1 MRKISIF
8 LATVGCLILALATQ
22 AQTITPDAS
31 GIVYVNKTASG
42 SGAGNSWTDAANE
55 LADALLAAAGNTA
68 ITQIWVAEGTY
79 CPLYNADGYDASA
92 STFPNTPGGNNN
104 AFVLVPNVKLYG
116 GFAAPLPTGSVPAFG
131 AAGRDG
137 ETVLSGDLDKD
148 DIPGDL
154 VTNKSDNCNHTV
166 ISAGNVGTASLDG
179 FTVTGGKGSGFT
191 DITVNGVTVY
201 DNEGG
206 GIFNYN
212 SSPSLA
218 NVTVSGNSAAS
229 GGGMLNFNNSSPAL
243 TNVNI
248 NGNSATYGGGMMNF
262 INSSPALTNVTI
274 SGNSAYYNGGG
285 MLNSNY
291 SSPVLTDVTIS
302 GNSADYSGGIQN
314 ENNSSPALTNVT
326 ISGNSANNDGGGM
339 MNYISSSPDIQ
350 NSIIHGNTAT
360 TGANVHNNNTSGAC
374 TPVYSYSIVEGSS
387 GGWGSFG
394 TDGGNNMDAD
404 PLFVNWIDPSSAT
417 MPNMLG
423 DYRLQAGSP
432 AIDAG
437 DNALYLTARGI
448 SDFTDETDLSGN
460 PRLSGT
466 HIDMGAY
473 ETPIYPVTWN
483 SLTANGTSG
492 SVTTTALT
500 LTFDVDPTSLA
511 TGNIT
516 VTGATKGA
524 LSGTGLTRTLAIS
537 SITVADGANVNVAIT
552 NPSGFTI
559 TPSNM
564 NVAVNVAPVIPPG
577 ITGPTAMTLTEGY
590 AATSSGTFTVTGT
603 PAPSVTKT
611 SGDAAITWNG
621 ATMRLDIDAGL
632 PAGSYPV
639 ELTASN
645 GITPDASHTFTLTVT
660 NPVYY
665 SIQINASGGGSVN
678 ADRMSAYPGETVT
691 LTLTPNTGYTLTSI
705 TVISRDGMHSV
716 STTGTGNTRTFTM
729 PAANVTVT
737 AYFVNPTY
745 QAAWEA
751 AKAIIEAADFSVLQK
766 EANTQAELR
775 YRLAEMINELLKN
788 NSTFSILHSPFAIS
802 PYDIVI
808 FDYNFRPAIAG
819 DADNPQGVNGYFEF
833 RVTPPETRSS
843 AYNDGTITA
852 TSYNDV
858 ANEQLTMNNEQLKA
872 WVHNGVLYVKGLT
885 PGKPWYIY
893 NLYGQLIYTGIA
905 GGDVTVEI
913 RLSVKGL
920 YIIQS
925 GNGTTKV
932 MINDLAL

>member
-8 LATVGCLILALATQ
+8 LVTVGCLILALATQ

-104 AFVLVPNVKLYG
+104 NAFVLVPNVKLYG

-131 AAGRDG
+131 ASGRDG

-154 VTNKSDNCNHTV
+154 VTNKSDNCYHTV

-179 FTVTGGKGSGFT
+179 FTVTGGTGDYFS
-191 DITVNGVTVY
+191 DITVNGLTVY
-201 DNEGG
+201 DSYGG
-206 GIFNYN
+206 GIYFVF
-212 SSPSLA
+212 SSPVLT
-218 NVTVSGNSAAS
+218 NVNINGNIAAY
-229 GGGMLNFNNSSPAL
+229 GGGMINFNNSSPAL
-243 TNVNI
+243 TDVTI
-248 NGNSATYGGGMMNF
+248 SGNSARDNGGGMMNQ
-262 INSSPALTNVTI
+262 NSSPALTNVTI
-274 SGNSAYYNGGG
+274 SGNSARDYGGG
-285 MLNSNY
+285 MMNS
-291 SSPVLTDVTIS
+291 
-302 GNSADYSGGIQN
+302 DY
-314 ENNSSPALTNVT
+314 SSPALTNVT
-326 ISGNSANNDGGGM
+326 ISGNSARNYGGGM
-339 MNYISSSPDIQ
+339 MNFAYSSPALTNVNIDGNSAGLGVGGGMANYISSSPSLANVTISGNSAYYGSGMANNASSPSLTNVTIRGNSALYDGGGIYNEDYSSPVLTNVTISGNSADWGGGMLNINNSSPVLTNVTFSGNSANYDGGGMYNVYYSSPDIQ
-350 NSIIHGNTAT
+350 NSIIYGNTAT
-360 TGANVHNNNTSGAC
+360 TGANVHNDHSSGVC

-473 ETPIYPVTWN
+473 ETPLPVTWN

-645 GITPDASHTFTLTVT
+645 GITPDANHTFTLTVT

-665 SIQINASGGGSVN
+665 SIRIDASGGGSV
-678 ADRMSAYPGETVT
+678 SASVAGVAGANLQSVPEGATVT
-691 LTLTPNTGYTLTSI
+691 LTIAPNAGYVLMSI
-705 TVISRDGMHSV
+705 TATSGDGMHSV
-716 STTGTGNTRTFTM
+716 STDN
-729 PAANVTVT
+729 
-737 AYFVNPTY
+737 
-745 QAAWEA
+745 
-751 AKAIIEAADFSVLQK
+751 
-766 EANTQAELR
+766 
-775 YRLAEMINELLKN
+775 
-788 NSTFSILHSPFAIS
+788 
-802 PYDIVI
+802 
-808 FDYNFRPAIAG
+808 G
-819 DADNPQGVNGYFEF
+819 D
-833 RVTPPETRSS
+833 
-843 AYNDGTITA
+843 
-852 TSYNDV
+852 
-858 ANEQLTMNNEQLKA
+858 
-872 WVHNGVLYVKGLT
+872 
-885 PGKPWYIY
+885 
-893 NLYGQLIYTGIA
+893 
-905 GGDVTVEI
+905 
-913 RLSVKGL
+913 
-920 YIIQS
+920 
-925 GNGTTKV
+925 
-932 MINDLAL
+932 